1 MLAESFCIQL
11 VESLFNGLKYKRR
24 NKITIVVLKFKFPKL
39 SKRRKDL
46 KIETILRNSNIKK
59 ILKYMII
66 VNLVVIFQD
75 DQTHFECSNNL
86 KENKIKFF

>member
-1 MLAESFCIQL
+1 M
-11 VESLFNGLKYKRR
+11 KYKRR
-24 NKITIVVLKFKFPKL
+24 NKITIVVLKFKSPKL

-86 KENKIKFF
+86 KENKTKFF